1 MTRSWSL
8 VAGLSLVLFLMGLF
22 LKNGALLALAL
33 PYLLFTLVS
42 FWRPRPETR
51 WRLEGNI
58 EPGQIQGDQPGQV
71 TLFLTIEGKA
81 LEDVSMTDE
90 IPPGLKVG
98 GNPYQHGGFGAG
110 QTQTLSYKVT
120 GVRGRYEF
128 PGLRVRVSDLLGLYG
143 KEEFLP
149 WPRTLTVLPKGE
161 RVKKIKISPRR
172 TRVYTGVIRSRES
185 GPGVEFFGTRAY
197 VPGDPLRH
205 LNWKAGA
212 RWDLLITNLFEQ
224 ERAADVGIIL
234 DARKRTE
241 VRANG
246 ESLFE
251 RSVRAALSLADYF
264 LDEGNRVGL
273 LIYGRFLE
281 WTFPGYG
288 KRQSAKILA
297 ALTQAEPGDHPVF
310 QEFKR
315 LPTRLFPP
323 QSQLVFVSPLLQE
336 DVHPLRYLRA
346 MGYRVLVLSPDP
358 IAFEKRLLPE
368 DEITAVAERMLRF
381 ERQAILARLLRA
393 GVRMVE
399 WDPSEPL
406 RVSLERSFKGTKR

>member
-8 VAGLSLVLFLMGLF
+8 VAGLSLVLFLMGFF
-22 LKNGALLALAL
+22 LKNGDILALAL
-33 PYLLFTLVS
+33 PYFLFALLS
-42 FWRPRPETR
+42 FWRPQPETR
-51 WRLEGNI
+51 WKLEGTI
-58 EPGQIQGDQPGQV
+58 EPAHTQVGQSGEVI
-71 TLFLTIEGKA
+71 LSLTNEGMA
-81 LEDVSMTDE
+81 LENVSVTDE
-90 IPPGLKVG
+90 IPQGVKVE
-98 GNPYQHGGFGAG
+98 GNPSHHGGFGAG
-110 QTQTLSYKVT
+110 QTQTISYKVA

-128 PGLRVRVSDLLGLYG
+128 PGLWVRVSDLMGLNW

-149 WPRTLTVLPKGE
+149 RPRTLTVLPKGE
-161 RVKKIKISPRR
+161 RVGRVKIFPRR

-197 VPGDPLRH
+197 IPGDPLRH

-251 RSVRAALSLADYF
+251 QSVRAALSLADFF

-273 LIYGRFLE
+273 LIYGRYLE

-297 ALTQAEPGDHPVF
+297 ALTKAELGDHPVF

-323 QSQLVFVSPLLQE
+323 QSQLVFISPLLGE

-358 IAFEKRLLPE
+358 IAFEKSLLPW
-368 DEITAVAERMLRF
+368 DEYTAVAECMALF
-381 ERQAILARLLRA
+381 ERKATLARLLRA
-393 GVRMVE
+393 GVRVVD
-399 WDPSEPL
+399 WNAAEPL
-406 RVSLERSFKGTKR
+406 RLACEKSFQGLRR